1 MPDKVDFKR
10 TLDHYRA
17 KAGEFRL
24 VEVPATRYLMVDG
37 QGDPNTA
44 PEYEQALQALYPVAY
59 KLKFAS
65 ERELGRDYVVP
76 PLEGLWWADDMAAF
90 TTRRNKDEWRW
101 TMMLM
106 VPDWLGQEMVEAA
119 VAAAGAKD
127 PADASRRRAPGG
139 PHGGPLRADA
149 APGLVR
155 RRGSGPRAH
164 APWVHPAE
172 RPAPDRQAPRDLLQR
187 PAQGGAGEAEDHTA
201 AAGGAYQR
209 VMPAMP
215 PNSSFSLSSAAP
227 SANSNMVPL
236 LCTRSVS
243 TVISRT

>member
-24 VEVPATRYLMVDG
+24 VEVPATRYLMIDG

-65 ERELGRDYVVP
+65 KRELGRDYVVP

-106 VPDWLGQEMVEAA
+106 VPEWLGREMVTAA

-127 PADASRRRAPGG
+127 PPARLADVRLEELTEGLCVQTLHLGPFDAEGPVLERMHHGFIPQNGLRLTGKHHEIYFSDPRRVAPEK
-139 PHGGPLRADA
+139 LRTILRQPV
-149 APGLVR
+149 AP
-155 RRGSGPRAH
+155 
-164 APWVHPAE
+164 
-172 RPAPDRQAPRDLLQR
+172 
-187 PAQGGAGEAEDHTA
+187 T
-201 AAGGAYQR
+201 
-209 VMPAMP
+209 
-215 PNSSFSLSSAAP
+215 SA
-227 SANSNMVPL
+227 
-236 LCTRSVS
+236 
-243 TVISRT
+243 